1 MCSIISYFYHLFTCA
16 IVVTLAPGCDQAGE
30 SLSALRFASRASRV
44 KVAAT
49 VTRVRD
55 YEALYREAKQ
65 KLREFQGGSA
75 GGSAPTGASLAEKL
89 SEQAETLQNRDRTVE
104 QQALEISLLRQ
115 QLQALQC
122 SSSSASI
129 GGDGSAASATADSG
143 GAQSEGGFVEQQADL
158 RTQLESVN
166 KQHAVALE
174 TAHRAFQSKL
184 TQAQQAEQAALRE
197 LSAKQSD
204 LKAERERSLQTMRQ
218 LREAQERRQEDEE
231 AQKGRTSELLEE
243 LSTLREES
251 DDLQAKNEMLV
262 AKVRELAEQ
271 LDDSVSKAQVQ
282 EMESLFLETVTKLSD
297 RVNMLEGTGSSGRK
311 VGSAGAAG
319 SGGGIAMG
327 GNSSGSREVRIEP
340 GGRIR
345 AASSTASQQQQGGNN
360 GKFGGSGKQGG
371 AAAGMQHSRSSSA
384 VSATSSSNNSSGE
397 AGKQSAAGKLW

>member
-129 GGDGSAASATADSG
+129 GGDGSTTADSG

-297 RVNMLEGTGSSGRK
+297 RVNMLEGTGSSDRK
-311 VGSAGAAG
+311 VSSAGAAG

>member
-75 GGSAPTGASLAEKL
+75 GGSAPTEASLAAKL

-129 GGDGSAASATADSG
+129 GGDGSTTADSG

-231 AQKGRTSELLEE
+231 AQKGRTAELLEE

-384 VSATSSSNNSSGE
+384 VSAISSSNNSSGE